1 MVIDYGM
8 LKASKAEA
16 QRAVDAAALAGAAAF
31 KDILDP
37 TVVKDDSAT
46 IWARDYAKKHEVHRV
61 AITDP
66 EIQVDVVEA
75 DQKVTVTYTSGD
87 IELWFARVL
96 GIGTMRITAM
106 AAADVYETSKAA
118 CVMPVEI
125 PDIWKNN
132 DVAPNGKNGPPEEYV
147 PDGLWNYQDGLAKN
161 NTPGYM
167 DAQEREH
174 WEFDPGID
182 EYNQAQYGYGSNY
195 RNSLGGSSP
204 LLHKTN
210 DYGRQITIMTIDS
223 KDGTTSSNYYAW
235 GLSSSDANSAQ
246 VVAGKITDESC
257 DVVTVG
263 GDGYNAVAGN
273 GAQVGQISPA
283 WDTRIGYD
291 PGARWNDATNTVD
304 GSEAGDDWL
313 VDSPRVV
320 IVALYSPASPM
331 NPSTNNLVFNNFA
344 RMFVDARPPGCS
356 GAQCKAPITAR
367 FLGFVAGPGGGAATT
382 GTLIK
387 SLRLIK

>member
-1 MVIDYGM
+1 
-8 LKASKAEA
+8 
-16 QRAVDAAALAGAAAF
+16 
-31 KDILDP
+31 
-37 TVVKDDSAT
+37 
-46 IWARDYAKKHEVHRV
+46 
-61 AITDP
+61 
-66 EIQVDVVEA
+66 
-75 DQKVTVTYTSGD
+75 
-87 IELWFARVL
+87 
-96 GIGTMRITAM
+96 
-106 AAADVYETSKAA
+106 
-118 CVMPVEI
+118 MPVAI

-132 DVAPNGKNGPPEEYV
+132 DVAPNGKNAPPEEYIA
-147 PDGLWNYQDGLAKN
+147 DGLWNYQDGLAKN
-161 NTPGYM
+161 GNTGYQ

-174 WEFDPGID
+174 WEFDQGID
-182 EYNQAQYGYGSNY
+182 EYDPAEYGYGSDY
-195 RNSLGGSSP
+195 RNDLGGSNP

-235 GLSSSDANSAQ
+235 GFNSSDANSAE

-257 DVVTVG
+257 DIVTVG
-263 GDGYNAVAGN
+263 GDGYDAVAGN

-291 PGARWNDATNTVD
+291 PGAHWDDVNNTVV

-313 VDSPRVV
+313 TDSPRVV
-320 IVALYSPASPM
+320 IVALYSPVTPM
-331 NPSTNNLVFNNFA
+331 NPNTNKLVFNNFA
-344 RMFVDARPPGCS
+344 RMFVDTRPPGCS